1 MNQDILIEALRQMLW
16 VTLLLSLP
24 VLLVA
29 LVVGVL
35 IGLVQA
41 VTSVQEQT
49 LSFVPKIIATV
60 AVLVLLGAWMTRL
73 LVNYTA
79 EILNNLPR
87 FGGL

>member
-16 VTLLLSLP
+16 ITLLLSLP

-73 LVNYTA
+73 LVSYTE
-79 EILNNLPR
+79 EILNSLPR